1 MVEFQVKDV
10 GIRFEYLNRLREA
23 NYVKTAELSE
33 YFENKMNLNKPK
45 ELERDKV
52 TRKAGDKIKS
62 TKTYLRKVCISLLYE
77 TTYKPIKMR
86 KLKTNNGIFN
96 YLRKTNKN

>member
-1 MVEFQVKDV
+1 MQGFWDMVEFQVKDV

-52 TRKAGDKIKS
+52 TRKAGDKTKS
-62 TKTYLRKVCISLLYE
+62 TKTYLRKVHILNLRNQS
-77 TTYKPIKMR
+77 YKPKKLP
-86 KLKTNNGIFN
+86 KLKTNYWN
-96 YLRKTNKN
+96 L